1 MNIYIEL
8 EVTNR
13 EFESRLLLAFEAAYR
28 NFNVYIA
35 YRKDIQDAALNSKI
49 SPGIIHMKD
58 ANGTSDQIQIYDK
71 LKKLGFK
78 ITAQDEEGGFVY
90 DNYSVF
96 ADGRMT
102 DGLSFRFIDYLFC
115 WSKREKDYLFEKYK
129 NLNTKFLETGSPRF
143 DLNKKKFVKEYKN
156 DFYQKYKIKKKF
168 ILISGLSF
176 PLSLRRFAD
185 RIVIDSLMVKKEDR
199 DAQENKAYLGEAE
212 SILSTRAFI
221 SLIRFLSKNLDDY
234 DIVLRPHPGTLK
246 GDWEKIIGKDTNV
259 KIISDGNISD
269 FIINSELLIQKNCS
283 SAFEATI
290 LGKKVITFFPNL
302 LIKDNEKLYDFLNN
316 LGVIA
321 SSKEKVLEL
330 IKDISNFEYPNIN
343 KNEINN
349 RISFLFDDS
358 LSFLKIVNCWEKIRN
373 SFDSN
378 KNIKGFTRRYHQ
390 YYKLKIKK
398 LIKKIFFQPQTNVN
412 VHDNKLKN
420 FNYKTLEENKK
431 KFIKNYNLKYID
443 ALKVD
448 IIEDKILKVSK

>member
-1 MNIYIEL
+1 
-8 EVTNR
+8 
-13 EFESRLLLAFEAAYR
+13 
-28 NFNVYIA
+28 
-35 YRKDIQDAALNSKI
+35 
-49 SPGIIHMKD
+49 
-58 ANGTSDQIQIYDK
+58 
-71 LKKLGFK
+71 
-78 ITAQDEEGGFVY
+78 
-90 DNYSVF
+90 
-96 ADGRMT
+96 
-102 DGLSFRFIDYLFC
+102 
-115 WSKREKDYLFEKYK
+115 
-129 NLNTKFLETGSPRF
+129 
-143 DLNKKKFVKEYKN
+143 
-156 DFYQKYKIKKKF
+156 
-168 ILISGLSF
+168 
-176 PLSLRRFAD
+176 
-185 RIVIDSLMVKKEDR
+185 MVKKEDR